1 MSIHMRYDEEGSRY
15 TIKAQI
21 AECSPEMLPR
31 ELVVNALE
39 AGSTK
44 IEWYESEE
52 GLVCLDN
59 GKGIPESHFSQML
72 NFSAMTGKDRS
83 VTGNKGIGARLTG
96 LKNSP
101 RGVTYA
107 SGHCETKIM
116 IGEDGFA
123 QAQEREGG
131 EFIVR
136 SKTPLLGTKV
146 TLAGG
151 ANTKSL
157 GWDMYRKGSI
167 ARQLF
172 RRFYALPQDL
182 TVHIDSN
189 LLSGNQKSQLET
201 ISEVIKSEKF
211 RQETVTADSGVSVTF
226 VDAREWRRFSGSKV
240 KNELTVACVGPHSTF
255 SALTYQNEMYCV
267 AYLASDKRDFF
278 NRIGMPELADDLM
291 IFAHIPEHFA
301 LGSNSD
307 RTELWWPEANE
318 DRGVSKSGAFVRPVH
333 FLSEITR
340 LRPDWVQEMLDAK
353 KRKYSVD
360 ALERERKKL
369 RSMMQEIFQP
379 LATPV
384 KDESG
389 EELAGD
395 EGGEVISLPPKTDN
409 EVQPN
414 PPPNPYKPIKKLRP
428 GRKEKAKILQSIISG
443 LKIELADGMDTP
455 CQINP
460 ESFTVKINSDHRFVA
475 HHRALLKGKFP
486 DADEA
491 ELIEDFDAE
500 FQIQAYVPVGLA
512 AADALITYLF
522 EECGKKQACWQEW
535 PTGSFYG
542 CAADTYEVLAK
553 KLEKKAA

>member
-1 MSIHMRYDEEGSRY
+1 MDYDPEGSRY

-39 AGSTK
+39 AGATEV
-44 IEWYESEE
+44 EWYESEA

-59 GKGIPESHFSQML
+59 GRGIPESHFNQML
-72 NFSAMTGKDRS
+72 KFSAMTGKDRS

-101 RGVTYA
+101 NGVTYA
-107 SGHCETKIM
+107 SGNCQTKIM
-116 IGEDGFA
+116 IGQDGFA
-123 QAQEREGG
+123 QIQEQSDG
-131 EFIVR
+131 EFISR
-136 SKTPLLGTKV
+136 NSAPILGTRV

-151 ANTKSL
+151 ANTKLL
-157 GWDMYRKGSI
+157 GWDMRRTGSI

-172 RRFYALPQDL
+172 RRFYSLPEG
-182 TVHIDSN
+182 VNVRIDSA
-189 LLSGNQKSQLET
+189 LLSGNQKSQFLT
-201 ISEVIKSEKF
+201 ISEVIRSEKWKL
-211 RQETVTADSGVSVTF
+211 EKVIDSSGVSVTF
-226 VDAREWRRFSGSKV
+226 VDAREWRRCSGGKV
-240 KNELTVACVGPHSTF
+240 HSEFNVPCVGTHRTL
-255 SALTYQNEMYCV
+255 SALIYQNEMYCV
-267 AYLASDKRDFF
+267 SYLATDKRDFF
-278 NRIGMPELADDLM
+278 NRIGMPELVDDLM
-291 IFAHIPEHFA
+291 IFIHIPDDFA
-301 LGSNSD
+301 FLSNSD
-307 RTELWWPEANE
+307 RTELIWAAANE
-318 DRGVSKSGAFVRPVH
+318 DRGVSKSGAFVRPAH

-369 RSMMQEIFQP
+369 RSIMQEIFRP
-379 LATPV
+379 TAMLT
-384 KDESG
+384 KDEG
-389 EELAGD
+389 GD
-395 EGGEVISLPPKTDN
+395 ETGGEKGGEVISLPLKTEN

-414 PPPNPYKPIKKLRP
+414 PPPKPYKPKKRLRA
-428 GRKEKAKILQSIISG
+428 GRKEKAKLLKSIISG
-443 LKIELADGMDTP
+443 LKIELTDGMDTP

-460 ESFTVKINSDHRFVA
+460 ESYTVKINSDHRFVA
-475 HHRALLKGKFP
+475 HHRELLKGKFP

-491 ELIEDFDAE
+491 KLMDEFDAE

-522 EECGKKQACWQEW
+522 EESGKNQVCWQEW

-542 CAADTYEVLAK
+542 CAANAYEVLAK
-553 KLEKKAA
+553 RLEKKVA

>member
-1 MSIHMRYDEEGSRY
+1 MDYDPEGSRY

-39 AGSTK
+39 AGATK

-59 GKGIPESHFSQML
+59 GNGIPESHFSQML
-72 NFSAMTGKDRS
+72 KFSAMTGKDRS

-101 RGVTYA
+101 NGVTYA

-116 IGEDGFA
+116 IGQDGFA
-123 QAQEREGG
+123 QIQEQEAG
-131 EFIVR
+131 EFILR
-136 SKTPLLGTKV
+136 RKTPLLGTKV
-146 TLAGG
+146 SLSGG
-151 ANTKSL
+151 ADTKAL
-157 GWDMYRKGSI
+157 GWDMCRTGSI

-172 RRFYALPQDL
+172 RRFYALPEEAKIQ
-182 TVHIDSN
+182 IDSS
-189 LLSGNQKSQLET
+189 LLSGNQKSQFQT
-201 ISEVIKSEKF
+201 ISEVIKSEKWK
-211 RQETVTADSGVSVTF
+211 QETVISSSGVSVTF
-226 VDAREWRRFSGSKV
+226 VDAREWRRCSGGKV
-240 KNELTVACVGPHSTF
+240 NNEFNVPCVGTHRTV

-278 NRIGMPELADDLM
+278 NRIGMPELVDDLM
-291 IFAHIPEHFA
+291 IFVHIPEDFA
-301 LGSNSD
+301 FLSNAD
-307 RTELWWPEANE
+307 RTELVWSEANE
-318 DRGVSKSGAFVRPVH
+318 ERGVSKSGAFVRPVH
-333 FLSEITR
+333 FLPEITR
-340 LRPDWVQEMLDAK
+340 LRPEWVQEMLDAK

-369 RSMMQEIFQP
+369 RLMMQEIFQP
-379 LATPV
+379 VAASV
-384 KDESG
+384 QDKSG
-389 EELAGD
+389 DDIAGD
-395 EGGEVISLPPKTDN
+395 EAGEVISLPPKTDN
-409 EVQPN
+409 EVEPN
-414 PPPNPYKPIKKLRP
+414 PPPKPYKIKKRLAA
-428 GRKEKAKILQSIISG
+428 GRKQKAKILQSIISG

-460 ESFTVKINSDHRFVA
+460 ESYTVKINSDHRFIV
-475 HHRALLKGKFP
+475 HHRELLKVKFP
-486 DADEA
+486 DVDESK
-491 ELIEDFDAE
+491 LIEDFDAE

-512 AADALITYLF
+512 AADALITYQF
-522 EECGKKQACWQEW
+522 DECGKKQACWQEW

-553 KLEKKAA
+553 RLEKKAA